1 MPSDQQDFASWFLT
15 QSDTGYCVHFAAA
28 TAAMLRALDIPARM
42 VTGYLVDAKADAWV
56 EVTGENAHAWAEYYS
71 LGVGWVPLEAT
82 PPDGVASSLHGEES
96 TAPEP
101 QPDTNPADG
110 EPSTHEAAET
120 TNPAQELSPASP
132 SQPLKLPGWLLW
144 ALVLLSLALLRRPA
158 TLLLRR
164 RVMDREPPNRQLLH
178 RWRLALPLSKLLQQS
193 PPEEMEALALK
204 ARFSQHT
211 ITRQELKKL
220 THWQAGLTSALRKAP
235 WWKRLYARWIRI
247 LT

>member
-1 MPSDQQDFASWFLT
+1 MAPLGAGSPESGPSAPPGNPPS
-15 QSDTGYCVHFAAA
+15 A
-28 TAAMLRALDIPARM
+28 PP
-42 VTGYLVDAKADAWV
+42 
-56 EVTGENAHAWAEYYS
+56 GE
-71 LGVGWVPLEAT
+71 
-82 PPDGVASSLHGEES
+82 
-96 TAPEP
+96 
-101 QPDTNPADG
+101 
-110 EPSTHEAAET
+110 
-120 TNPAQELSPASP
+120 
-132 SQPLKLPGWLLW
+132 
-144 ALVLLSLALLRRPA
+144 
-158 TLLLRR
+158 
-164 RVMDREPPNRQLLH
+164 DREPPNRQLLH